1 MSPPCMQT
9 AKQMPA
15 IQLFKEMTMQ
25 VDLDLLKKIV
35 KECLEHK
42 DSERVIAKEFGF
54 TEEQL
59 NDLYDQLTK

>member
-1 MSPPCMQT
+1 MQ
-9 AKQMPA
+9 
-15 IQLFKEMTMQ
+15 I
-25 VDLDLLKKIV
+25 DLDLLKQIV

-59 NDLYDQLTK
+59 NDLYDQVTQ